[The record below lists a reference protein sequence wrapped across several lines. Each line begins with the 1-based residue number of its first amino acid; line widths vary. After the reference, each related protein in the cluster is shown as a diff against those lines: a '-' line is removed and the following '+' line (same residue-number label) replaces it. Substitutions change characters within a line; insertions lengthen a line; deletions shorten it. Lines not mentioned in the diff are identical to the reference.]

1 MAALSEI
8 SLNSPHKS
16 TIEEDLSA
24 CTISD
29 DPLGHPEA
37 IVVVK
42 QSLDSTINIDEGDE
56 ANSNNLSNWSF
67 SNPARNLMGAFEDT
81 EERLLLAKESWS
93 PNGVDFTFS
102 IENGTPTK
110 KDSSSLSFQSLKIEL
125 PRFHLYKNLKR
136 DLPQPVVDRCSFYSV
151 IHGVNKEIQDMADQD
166 SNCAK
171 ELTVDEDSALVQAIK
186 GSPHINSHPKGYILP
201 LAVLDEE
208 LFLLAAISSRGDE
221 EKLSINPNNCP
232 ATFSEAIGELDC
244 SSFDGSAQSENP
256 LAALSN
262 SRTQLW
268 KPSRS
273 WWEAKSGKNPWIE
286 PRLHNK
292 RWR

>member
-110 KDSSSLSFQSLKIEL
+110 KDSSSVSFQSLKIEL

-151 IHGVNKEIQDMADQD
+151 IHGVNKEIQDMAEQD

-186 GSPHINSHPKGYILP
+186 GSPHINSHPKGCILP